1 MVADYH
7 SRNAQSDSSAGYELW
22 LSDARFTVIERKKK
36 IDEKEKQKQ
45 KEAVKQTSM
54 LHFEGDVLPKLFSNL
69 FRRILKF
76 CQHSASENELIVRAS
91 TIVRLGGIYSTYT
104 IWKML

>member
-1 MVADYH
+1 MRIITLATRSQIQALATNYDCQM
-7 SRNAQSDSSAGYELW
+7 RDL
-22 LSDARFTVIERKKK
+22 LIERKKK

-91 TIVRLGGIYSTYT
+91 TIVRLGGIYSTHT
-104 IWKML
+104 I